1 MYLFKRIANKT
12 VAERR
17 PRLAAI
23 PKSRAFWSEPH
34 WVTDQRAFIAG
45 RNVGFLRKDTEI
57 NMENSEGQL

>member
-23 PKSRAFWSEPH
+23 PQEPSILERAALGHRPACLYS
-34 WVTDQRAFIAG
+34 G
-45 RNVGFLRKDTEI
+45 
-57 NMENSEGQL
+57 